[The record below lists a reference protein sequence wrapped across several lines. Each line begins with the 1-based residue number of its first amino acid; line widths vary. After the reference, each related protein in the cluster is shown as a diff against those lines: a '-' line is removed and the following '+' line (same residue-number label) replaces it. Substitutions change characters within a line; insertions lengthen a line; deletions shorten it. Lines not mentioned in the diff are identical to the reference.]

1 MAKKSSRGSGA
12 GKVILGFLFG
22 VAVAVGAGYVWLHQ
36 DVLPSTLRGRLPS
49 SPAASSHRSLK
60 SNASPKAPVERHRPV
75 PPFGISEDVF
85 EAGAH
90 IYTVKCANCH
100 GVPGHEAS
108 FGKQMRPA
116 ATQFWR
122 KASNV
127 QVSREDPGDIY
138 EKIAAG
144 VQGTGMPAFRHVLSD
159 TEIWQVSLLLKNA
172 GKEIPDPVQNILRG
186 KQ

>member
-1 MAKKSSRGSGA
+1 
-12 GKVILGFLFG
+12 
-22 VAVAVGAGYVWLHQ
+22 
-36 DVLPSTLRGRLPS
+36 
-49 SPAASSHRSLK
+49 
-60 SNASPKAPVERHRPV
+60 
-75 PPFGISEDVF
+75 
-85 EAGAH
+85 
-90 IYTVKCANCH
+90 
-100 GVPGHEAS
+100 
-108 FGKQMRPA
+108 MRPA